1 VFRNPAAGWQL
12 DHVFVFVA
20 PGAPEAA
27 ALKKLGLAESFRRPH
42 PGQGTANACFCFDN
56 AYLELLWIAD
66 AGEAT
71 ACPLARAGLA
81 ERADWRRSGASPFG
95 IALRHPD
102 PVAAPSFPCWN
113 YAAPFLPAG
122 MTIPVATASDDPR
135 QPLLFRSPGNARP
148 DQWIDGRAG
157 GRQRAAGLAEI
168 AGVWLAFPDD
178 VTPDPVF
185 DTLAA
190 CGLIALDHGAV
201 APTMELD
208 LSRADGGARTI
219 VRLPDCIFM

>member
-1 VFRNPAAGWQL
+1 VVRDPEAGWEI
-12 DHVFVFVA
+12 DHVFVFIA

-27 ALKKLGLAESFRRPH
+27 ALTKLGLTESFRRPH

-66 AGEAT
+66 AHEAAT
-71 ACPLARAGLA
+71 CALARSGIAARAG
-81 ERADWRRSGASPFG
+81 WRQTGASPFG
-95 IALRHPD
+95 IALRSAD
-102 PVAAPSFPCWN
+102 PAAALPFPSWD
-113 YAAPFLPAG
+113 YTAPFLPAG

-148 DQWIDGRAG
+148 DQWTDGRAG
-157 GRQRAAGLAEI
+157 AHQSAAGLAEI
-168 AGVWLAFPDD
+168 TGVRLVFPAG

-190 CGLIALDHGAV
+190 CGLLALERNGA
-201 APTMELD
+201 APTMELV
-208 LSRADGGARTI
+208 LSRADGGAQACLS
-219 VRLPDCIFM
+219 LPAFSLT